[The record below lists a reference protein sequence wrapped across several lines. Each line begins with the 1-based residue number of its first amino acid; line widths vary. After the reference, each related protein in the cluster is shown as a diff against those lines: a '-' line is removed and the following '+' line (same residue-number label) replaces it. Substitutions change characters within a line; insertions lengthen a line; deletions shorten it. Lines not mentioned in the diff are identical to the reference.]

1 MSDHIHHTLPFLI
14 NRIAAT
20 VSAWVNQQFLSLGL
34 NVYSARV
41 LILLHLDG
49 EHSVGHLALQSS
61 LEQSTLSHILIR
73 LEKQGLVKRTRQPSD
88 NRSVLVTLTSEG
100 QVLAKQCWKAVKSH
114 DSMLR
119 EGLASADAQNLVKL
133 LNRTYKNVHL
143 FKADEIQTSS
153 VVTRSAVSKKKRN
166 TKQSTTP

>member
-1 MSDHIHHTLPFLI
+1 MSEHIHHTLPFLI

-20 VSAWVNQQFLSLGL
+20 VSAWVNEEFQSLGL

-41 LILLHLDG
+41 LILLYLDG
-49 EHSVGHLALQSS
+49 SHSVGHLALQSS

-73 LEKQGLVKRTRQPSD
+73 LEKQGLLKRKRQPTD

-100 QVLAKQCWKAVKSH
+100 KVLAKQCWKAVKAH

-119 EGLASADAQNLVKL
+119 EGLSNADALDLVKL
-133 LNRTYKNVHL
+133 LNRAYENVHL
-143 FKADEIQTSS
+143 FKADKIQPSFSEKKQLLVGKNEI
-153 VVTRSAVSKKKRN
+153 
-166 TKQSTTP
+166 

>member
-73 LEKQGLVKRTRQPSD
+73 LEKQGLIKRMRQPSD
-88 NRSVLVTLTSEG
+88 NRSVLVTLTPEG
-100 QVLAKQCWKAVKSH
+100 KVLAKQCWKAVKTH

-119 EGLASADAQNLVKL
+119 EGLASADAQELVKL
-133 LNRTYKNVHL
+133 LNRTYENVHL
-143 FKADEIQTSS
+143 FKGNKMNATSS
-153 VVTRSAVSKKKRN
+153 AVMAPVSKKKTN
-166 TKQSTTP
+166 SKKSKAT